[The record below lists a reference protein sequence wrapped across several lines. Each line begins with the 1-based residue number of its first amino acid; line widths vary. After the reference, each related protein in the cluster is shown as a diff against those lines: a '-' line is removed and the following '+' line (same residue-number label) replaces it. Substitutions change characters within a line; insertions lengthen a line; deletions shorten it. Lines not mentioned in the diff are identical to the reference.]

1 MESTVWRLQ
10 GIDTGGADLILS
22 RIVPWSAGGA
32 VPVLSI
38 DSSFVPTSGALENLL
53 ADDDSVC
60 VFAAADVRKPAFY
73 VEFMLSSPATP
84 WGFRFSGPSADNWP
98 LQHQVVVNGQACSL
112 TMLQWFHGGL
122 TRQPDRPLL
131 FGRAYG
137 DWQPQ
142 TAAESHSW
150 QSCAMSSDGRVMLAT
165 PSSSTLRVST
175 DGGATWMPQA
185 AAGARSW
192 QCCAVS
198 SDGQVMLVGGN
209 GTYLYLSTDGGVTWV
224 PQTATGTRNW
234 QSCAMSSD
242 GQLLLALAYGGY
254 VYVSTDGGATWT
266 PQTAAGSRGWQ
277 CCAVSSDGQVMLVG
291 EFSGYLY
298 VSADG
303 GATWVRYTGAGAVV
317 WRSCAMS
324 SDGQV
329 MLGAVSGG
337 YLYLSTDGG
346 VTWAPQA
353 SAGARNWRSCAMS
366 SDGQLLLALAYGG
379 YVYVSTDGGA
389 TWTPQTAAGSRGWQC
404 CAVSSD
410 GQVMLAGANGGYL
423 YLSAQQPS
431 IYVAP
436 PTRQSHIAPTLVQS
450 NQASLRPQGLNAV
463 SVLTPTAYDT
473 EHAGPGTIHGTV
485 EQKLTSDAT
494 LPLKRRVRLHRSRD
508 GLLVRETWSDE
519 NGHYRFDG
527 LNTRYEYDVI
537 AWDHERH
544 FRSTIANNL
553 KPEVLP

>member
-277 CCAVSSDGQVMLVG
+277 CCAVSSDGQVML
-291 EFSGYLY
+291 
-298 VSADG
+298 
-303 GATWVRYTGAGAVV
+303 
-317 WRSCAMS
+317 
-324 SDGQV
+324 
-329 MLGAVSGG
+329 
-337 YLYLSTDGG
+337 
-346 VTWAPQA
+346 
-353 SAGARNWRSCAMS
+353 
-366 SDGQLLLALAYGG
+366 
-379 YVYVSTDGGA
+379 
-389 TWTPQTAAGSRGWQC
+389 
-404 CAVSSD
+404 
-410 GQVMLAGANGGYL
+410 AGANGGYL